1 MDCRRRSKAP
11 TTTLFPMK
19 SNKAAAT
26 IKEIFPVGLASCK
39 LAYFPGTGC
48 IINQATQRQLSA
60 GLTATAF
67 PSWRQAIYLFWGC
80 VHGGGEERGEERGRK
95 GMVGGLLHFF
105 YLFTFFKT
113 FFLLF
118 FFLSLSLFLP
128 RRVHGGFPP
137 LSTRHLAH
145 LAV

>member
-67 PSWRQAIYLFWGC
+67 PSWRQAIYLFWVC
-80 VHGGGEERGEERGRK
+80 VRGGGGRRGGRRGGRK
-95 GMVGGLLHFF
+95 GMGGAASLLLPFYFF
-105 YLFTFFKT
+105 SSSFFS
-113 FFLLF
+113 FFSFSLF
-118 FFLSLSLFLP
+118 FFPAVCMAVFLF
-128 RRVHGGFPP
+128 
-137 LSTRHLAH
+137 
-145 LAV
+145 